1 MGDDGIGA
9 NHFFVSVEA
18 LYAGGVEAAYPCLVF
33 GGAHNAGGG
42 YFKGHLSFGALL
54 VGFGNVVESCHDH
67 TLTRWA
73 TKATLIDLPIDE
85 KDGKIPKWK
94 KK

>member
-1 MGDDGIGA
+1 
-9 NHFFVSVEA
+9 
-18 LYAGGVEAAYPCLVF
+18 
-33 GGAHNAGGG
+33 
-42 YFKGHLSFGALL
+42 LSFGALL